1 MRRIFTLIVL
11 LLLPITATCVIKG
24 QYLPRQQLSP
34 ACHQVELLRP
44 NSKIRRRPT
53 TSSTISMALHIPRGG
68 HAQDDYYSVLGL
80 SYKDKPTQAEIK
92 KAYRKMS
99 LKYHPDKNRNNPD
112 AHNQFIRLGQA
123 YETLSDPVKRRRY
136 DMSRNTRHRSDGKR
150 PGSSDSYSSH
160 RSRSRGRHQEYK
172 KWDPR
177 SHPEEPYTFEDAMK
191 TFRSAWENVVD
202 VAGEHQYQ
210 AVLDASSPYA
220 FAAKNT
226 LVSTTLA
233 YVTCGKNST
242 SVEREERRRTIDA
255 TLGMA
260 VPVLSSM
267 FGRKEVARFLGKSV
281 VLLAALAVLKAV
293 AVGIPRWMY
302 GVAGFGTLGGGVW
315 QLYRMPSQNRKKIQ
329 QKVEIKFNETS
340 NALSKIFGISP
351 SLAKKVLGGIAL
363 VVASHALYNLFVIS
377 IGALGAIISFAVS
390 TAKNLVFMSYAV
402 LILGVVA
409 HAILEMRRGAEKKSG
424 NRRRSAYL

>member
-1 MRRIFTLIVL
+1 MLETTTILSL
-11 LLLPITATCVIKG
+11 D
-24 QYLPRQQLSP
+24 YLTKTSQL
-34 ACHQVELLRP
+34 
-44 NSKIRRRPT
+44 T
-53 TSSTISMALHIPRGG
+53 
-68 HAQDDYYSVLGL
+68 
-80 SYKDKPTQAEIK
+80 EIK

-136 DMSRNTRHRSDGKR
+136 DMSRNSRSQSDGR
-150 PGSSDSYSSH
+150 RSRGDYSSH
-160 RSRSRGRHQEYK
+160 RSRTRSRHQEYK
-172 KWDPR
+172 KWDPPPR

-210 AVLDASSPYA
+210 TVLDSSSPYA
-220 FAAKNT
+220 LAAKNT
-226 LVSTTLA
+226 FVSATLA
-233 YVTCGKNST
+233 FVTCGKNST
-242 SVEREERRRTIDA
+242 SIEREERRRTIDA

-260 VPVLSSM
+260 VPILSSM

-281 VLLAALAVLKAV
+281 VLLAALAILKAV

-302 GVAGFGTLGGGVW
+302 GAAGLGTIGGGVW
-315 QLYRMPSQNRKKIQ
+315 QLYKMPPENRKQIQ

-351 SLAKKVLGGIAL
+351 SLAKNILGGIAL
-363 VVASHALYNLFVIS
+363 AVGTHALYKLFVIS
-377 IGALGAIISFAVS
+377 IGALEPIISFAASMIKGV
-390 TAKNLVFMSYAV
+390 LFMSYAA
-402 LILGVVA
+402 LILGLVA
-409 HAILEMRRGAEKKSG
+409 HLILEMRRGAEKKSG
-424 NRRRSAYL
+424 SRSRSAH

>member
-1 MRRIFTLIVL
+1 MRRIFTSIVL
-11 LLLPITATCVIKG
+11 LLLPLIAVCEIKG
-24 QYLPRQQLSP
+24 QYLPRQQLSL
-34 ACHQVELLRP
+34 ACHQVEFLRP
-44 NSKIRRRPT
+44 NSKIRREPT
-53 TSSTISMALHIPRGG
+53 SSSTISMALHIPRGG
-68 HAQDDYYSVLGL
+68 HARDDYYSILGL
-80 SYKDKPTQAEIK
+80 SYDDKPTPAEIK

-136 DMSRNTRHRSDGKR
+136 DMSRHTRHRSDGR
-150 PGSSDSYSSH
+150 RSGSSDNYSSH
-160 RSRSRGRHQEYK
+160 RSRSRSRHQEYK
-172 KWDPR
+172 KWDPPPR

-191 TFRSAWENVVD
+191 TFRSAWENEVD

-220 FAAKNT
+220 FPAKNT
-226 LVSTTLA
+226 FVSTALA

-260 VPVLSSM
+260 VPSLSKI

-281 VLLAALAVLKAV
+281 VLLAALATLKAV
-293 AVGIPRWMY
+293 AEGIPRWMY
-302 GVAGFGTLGGGVW
+302 GAAGLGTIGGGVW
-315 QLYRMPSQNRKKIQ
+315 QLYRMPSENRKQIQ
-329 QKVEIKFNETS
+329 EKVEIKFNETS

-351 SLAKKVLGGIAL
+351 SLAKNILGGIAL
-363 VVASHALYNLFVIS
+363 VVGTHAFYKLLVIS
-377 IGALGAIISFAVS
+377 IGALGPIISFAVS
-390 TAKNLVFMSYAV
+390 TVKNL
-402 LILGVVA
+402 
-409 HAILEMRRGAEKKSG
+409 
-424 NRRRSAYL
+424 

>member
-1 MRRIFTLIVL
+1 MRRIFTPIILLIQAS
-11 LLLPITATCVIKG
+11 TAACDSNG
-24 QYLPRQQLSP
+24 QYLPRQL
-34 ACHQVELLRP
+34 ACHQAELLRP

-53 TSSTISMALHIPRGG
+53 TSSTISMALRIPRGG
-68 HAQDDYYSVLGL
+68 HARDDYYSILGL
-80 SYKDKPTQAEIK
+80 SYDDKPTPAEIK

-136 DMSRNTRHRSDGKR
+136 DMSRHTRHRSDGR
-150 PGSSDSYSSH
+150 RSGSSDNYSSH
-160 RSRSRGRHQEYK
+160 RSRSRSRHQEYK
-172 KWDPR
+172 KWDPPPR

-202 VAGEHQYQ
+202 VAGEYQYQ

-226 LVSTTLA
+226 FVSTALA

-260 VPVLSSM
+260 VPSLSRI

-281 VLLAALAVLKAV
+281 VLLVALATLKAV
-293 AVGIPRWMY
+293 AEGIPRWMY
-302 GVAGFGTLGGGVW
+302 GVAGLGTIGGGVW
-315 QLYRMPSQNRKKIQ
+315 QLYRMPPENRKQIQ
-329 QKVEIKFNETS
+329 EKVEIKFNETS

-351 SLAKKVLGGIAL
+351 SLAKNILGGIAL
-363 VVASHALYNLFVIS
+363 VVGTHAFYKLLVIS
-377 IGALGAIISFAVS
+377 IGALGPIISFAVS
-390 TAKNLVFMSYAV
+390 TVKNLVFMSYAA

-409 HAILEMRRGAEKKSG
+409 HLILEMRRDADKKSG
-424 NRRRSAYL
+424 SRRRSASS